1 MKGLSPSKLSII
13 SLNNINFL
21 ILGFVFFLLSHFMSL
36 TCFVSKPSAFP

>member
-21 ILGFVFFLLSHFMSL
+21 ILGFVFFYLVISCHQHVL
-36 TCFVSKPSAFP
+36 